1 MSLALVTNK
10 SYAPCEDA
18 VDGDD
23 CENQSERYN
32 CTFQPLALPGSS
44 VPVPLITLTDFG
56 HKEGLLRLETVETFD
71 QSDVQTKRQKT
82 KYSLI
87 ISGQFR
93 TLAMFFFVMLV
104 LISVWLIIN
113 T

>member
-71 QSDVQTKRQKT
+71 QSGAGDIT
-82 KYSLI
+82 
-87 ISGQFR
+87 
-93 TLAMFFFVMLV
+93 
-104 LISVWLIIN
+104 
-113 T
+113 

>member
-56 HKEGLLRLETVETFD
+56 HKVP
-71 QSDVQTKRQKT
+71 
-82 KYSLI
+82 
-87 ISGQFR
+87 
-93 TLAMFFFVMLV
+93 LAMFFFVMLV